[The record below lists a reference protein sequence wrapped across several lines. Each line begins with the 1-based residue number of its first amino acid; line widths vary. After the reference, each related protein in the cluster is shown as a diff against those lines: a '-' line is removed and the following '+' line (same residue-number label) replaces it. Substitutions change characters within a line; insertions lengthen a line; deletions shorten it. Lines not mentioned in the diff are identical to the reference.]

1 MSNTN
6 PLRATH
12 RFTDATGRCCTRVPL
27 ANSPLYAVLLTE
39 DFERLTAAGL
49 TRNWGLNRNKSEG
62 QAYVCAKV
70 TGANTISV
78 SRLVTGAGRRQI
90 VRYGNGDR
98 LDLRAENLYV
108 SKGGTAR
115 KDCSAI
121 LQQEDANEV
130 TA

>member
-12 RFTDATGRCCTRVPL
+12 RFKDAAGRSCTRVPL
-27 ANSPLYAVLLTE
+27 ANSPLYAVLLAE

-49 TRNWGLNRNKSEG
+49 THNWGLNRNKNEG

-78 SRLVTGAGRRQI
+78 ARLITGARWKQI
-90 VRYGNGDR
+90 VRYRNGDH
-98 LDLRAENLYV
+98 LDLRPENLFV
-108 SKGGTAR
+108 TKGGKAH
-115 KDCSAI
+115 KDCGAI
-121 LQQEDANEV
+121 LRHPESQEV
-130 TA
+130 MP